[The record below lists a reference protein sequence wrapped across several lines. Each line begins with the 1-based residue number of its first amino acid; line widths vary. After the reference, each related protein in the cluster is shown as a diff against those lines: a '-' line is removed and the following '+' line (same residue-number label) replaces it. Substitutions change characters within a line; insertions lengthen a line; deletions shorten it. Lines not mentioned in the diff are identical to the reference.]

1 MQWKIIY
8 VTVGTTRFGEL
19 IDAVA
24 SARVLDVLQ
33 RRGCQKLVIQYGHG
47 RPVKNSKNILHV
59 YGITIEQ
66 YDFKLEMPRTDI
78 LTADLIIGHAGAG
91 TCMDI
96 LNHGRAGIIVIND
109 RLMDNHQ
116 TELAQQLSDEGYLYY
131 SNIEGLAKTM
141 ELANLSNLKPYGK
154 SNNMKSF
161 VKYLNE
167 MVEA

>member
-8 VTVGTTRFGEL
+8 VTVGTTRFDEL
-19 IDAVA
+19 IEAVT
-24 SARVLDVLQ
+24 SANVLNVLQ

-47 RPVKNSKNILHV
+47 SPVKNTRNILHD

-66 YDFKLEMPRTDI
+66 YDFKLEVPRTDI
-78 LTADLIIGHAGAG
+78 LNADLIIGHAGAG

-96 LNHGRAGIIVIND
+96 LNHGRAGIIVINEK
-109 RLMDNHQ
+109 LMDNHQ
-116 TELAQQLSDEGYLYY
+116 SELAQQLSDEGYLYY

-141 ELANLSNLKPYGK
+141 EFANLADLKAYEK

-161 VKYLNE
+161 VRYLNE
-167 MVEA
+167 MLAA

>member
-8 VTVGTTRFGEL
+8 VTVGTTRFDEL

-59 YGITIEQ
+59 Y
-66 YDFKLEMPRTDI
+66 
-78 LTADLIIGHAGAG
+78 DLIIGHAGAG

-109 RLMDNHQ
+109 RLMGNHQ

-141 ELANLSNLKPYGK
+141 ELANLSKLKPYGK

>member
-1 MQWKIIY
+1 MQWKVIY
-8 VTVGTTRFGEL
+8 VTVGTTRFDEL
-19 IDAVA
+19 IREVV
-24 SARVLDVLQ
+24 SARALDVLV

-47 RPVKNSKNILHV
+47 RPVQNSENILRD
-59 YGITIEQ
+59 YGITVEQ

-78 LTADLIIGHAGAG
+78 LNAGLVIGHAGAG

-116 TELAQQLSDEGYLYY
+116 IELAQQLSDEGYLYY
-131 SNIEGLAKTM
+131 SNIEGLVETIKQ
-141 ELANLSNLKPYGK
+141 ANLEELKPYEK
-154 SNNMKSF
+154 RNNMESF

-167 MVEA
+167 MIGT